1 MERLLFAERAE
12 ERKLLRGAEDLRL
25 GAKLLRGAEDLRL
38 GVKLLRGAED
48 LRLGVNLLI
57 CGVRLRGTSVL
68 LRVLCGMRRFL
79 VGTFTGFFKRG
90 YLGLRGFRGF
100 GFLIM
105 MSFPLGLA
113 P

>member
-1 MERLLFAERAE
+1 MSYRRERLRLEERPKLMERLLFAERAE
-12 ERKLLRGAEDLRL
+12 ER
-25 GAKLLRGAEDLRL
+25 
-38 GVKLLRGAED
+38 KLLRGAED

-79 VGTFTGFFKRG
+79 VGTFAGFFKRG